1 MVEANPWWRNLPENA
16 VLPACYGS
24 TGVKADGGGSMAG
37 RGRVGPMRL
46 HRAANLR
53 DAAALKAALAAGDD
67 VNEVES
73 VRPPQLPPPTAGAG
87 RKARVARPGRS
98 AAARAAPC
106 ARAAS
111 RAFHG
116 AVRG

>member
-16 VLPACYGS
+16 VLPACYGP

-73 VRPPQLPPPTAGAG
+73 VRPPP
-87 RKARVARPGRS
+87 RVPAAERHS
-98 AAARAAPC
+98 AASQQPGARQRRC
-106 ARAAS
+106 ARCA
-111 RAFHG
+111 
-116 AVRG
+116 RGRHRGRCTAEARG

>member
-16 VLPACYGS
+16 VLPACYGP

-73 VRPPQLPPPTAGAG
+73 VRPPPRVPAAGAPQ
-87 RKARVARPGRS
+87 RRVAATGRS
-98 AAARAAPC
+98 AAALRALR

-111 RAFHG
+111 RALHG
-116 AVRG
+116 

>member
-16 VLPACYGS
+16 TLPACYGA

-73 VRPPQLPPPTAGAG
+73 VRPPPPRQRLQRAQRASHGLGARG
-87 RKARVARPGRS
+87 QR
-98 AAARAAPC
+98 C
-106 ARAAS
+106 ARCAL
-111 RAFHG
+111 RRR
-116 AVRG
+116 RGRFAGHRPSA